1 MWNTW
6 GPIASSVQAAY
17 NWSDST
23 VAMIANWGTI
33 VFVISALPTSWLI
46 ETKGLRPACI
56 LLSGFVMVG
65 TGLRCFRFL
74 QPDPSFFLVVS
85 HITGI
90 LNGFTGVVVMAAP
103 AHLSCLWFPQNE
115 RTTAT
120 SIAQAANLLG
130 NGLSMLMGPAIVSE
144 PDSLGTSDEDIERIR
159 KEIDIYMFVNAG
171 IATYIFI
178 SFCIYFPSKPPQA
191 PTLTSGLARTDFLGG
206 IKSLVKMKDI
216 LLITFAYS
224 LSQGI
229 MGVWMGVMVLN
240 FRDLNI
246 SDKQV
251 GYIGLASTVGQC
263 IASVVISRFTDFF
276 RHQMKKTLILL
287 LMGSGSMYLLL
298 ALMNFQAG
306 VHISPKIL
314 YPPPHFHN
322 DNLHQSPLLFS
333 LFFLSFLPF
342 PFLFPTKLL
351 RLYLPPWK
359 IYSPASRFCPPPS
372 SGCV

>member
-1 MWNTW
+1 M
-6 GPIASSVQAAY
+6 
-17 NWSDST
+17 
-23 VAMIANWGTI
+23 
-33 VFVISALPTSWLI
+33 FVISALPTSWLI

-240 FRDLNI
+240 FRDLSI

-333 LFFLSFLPF
+333 LFFLSLLPF

-359 IYSPASRFCPPPS
+359 YIALLPGSALLLPLAVCDN
-372 SGCV
+372 SGSHVPQLRLLSTFL